1 MLASILHFKSTRIH
15 SIHLL
20 KLIVCMQWRQESINR
35 SRFHR
40 QQQRNDN
47 EDSRKAVIVRKLSSI
62 FRSTDEDVQ
71 SEELTELE
79 IWQRKRNARMIQA
92 SEDRERQVKNQAL
105 LYIGGFFIGYIF
117 FSIAAVDVMK
127 AKKFS
132 FVLILLR
139 EIFYPLQGLINIFVY
154 TYPHV
159 SALRR
164 GDDLSWFRAFFRTI
178 KNGGDHDD
186 VSNFRNIR
194 RHSIGQQ
201 PSEPSSCHQM
211 GACFRNAIRNF
222 CKKLR
227 RCNLEQRNVS
237 RKSPA
242 VTTLRR
248 GTMAPT
254 PPREEKTTR
263 ENLGRNISCQ
273 LQSDDLDDIECP
285 AVKNTVVL
293 QRVSNQDN
301 VQEDE
306 HDIMKEMAYIERNYT

>member
-1 MLASILHFKSTRIH
+1 
-15 SIHLL
+15 
-20 KLIVCMQWRQESINR
+20 MQWRQETTNR

-40 QQQRNDN
+40 QQQPLYDNN
-47 EDSRKAVIVRKLSSI
+47 EDGRNASIVRKLSSI
-62 FRSTDEDVQ
+62 FRRTSIDENIQ
-71 SEELTELE
+71 AENLSGLE
-79 IWQRKRNARMIQA
+79 IWQRNRNARMIQA

-132 FVLILLR
+132 FELILLR
-139 EIFYPLQGLINIFVY
+139 EIFYPLQGFINIFVY

-159 SALRR
+159 SSLRK
-164 GDDLSWFRAFFRTI
+164 GDATLSWVSAFFRTI

-186 VSNFRNIR
+186 MSNFRNIR

-211 GACFRNAIRNF
+211 GACFRNAIGNF
-222 CKKLR
+222 RKKLR
-227 RCNLEQRNVS
+227 SCNLEQRNVS
-237 RKSPA
+237 RKSPT

-248 GTMAPT
+248 GTMALT
-254 PPREEKTTR
+254 PPREEKATR
-263 ENLGRNISCQ
+263 ENRGRNISCQ

-293 QRVSNQDN
+293 QIVSNQDN
-301 VQEDE
+301 VQKDE

>member
-1 MLASILHFKSTRIH
+1 
-15 SIHLL
+15 
-20 KLIVCMQWRQESINR
+20 MQWRQENTNR
-35 SRFHR
+35 SRFH

-47 EDSRKAVIVRKLSSI
+47 EDGRKASIVRKLSSI
-62 FRSTDEDVQ
+62 FRRTSIDEDIQ
-71 SEELTELE
+71 TEGLTKLE

-127 AKKFS
+127 AEKFS
-132 FVLILLR
+132 FELILLR
-139 EIFYPLQGLINIFVY
+139 EIFYPLQGFINIFVY

-159 SALRR
+159 SALRK
-164 GDDLSWFRAFFRTI
+164 GDANLSWFRAFFRTI

-186 VSNFRNIR
+186 MSNFRNIR

-263 ENLGRNISCQ
+263 ENLGRNISSQ